1 MKVGDLIQWYDDS
14 HEETQIDNG
23 FVIEV
28 FSNCVLPSQIRVRWN
43 SGAEDSW
50 LEMDHPNIGVL
61 SESR

>member
-28 FSNCVLPSQIRVRWN
+28 FSNCVRPSQIRVRWN
-43 SGAEDSW
+43 SGDEDSW